1 MKKVKKFLLNSWLVK
16 VVTHILKKI
25 PVSRKQNI
33 SLYTALSI
41 FFHELKDKDLQSE
54 ANGVAFNFTLAI
66 FPGLLFLFTLIP
78 YLPITEDQIM
88 VFMKSQ
94 LPETMFEAMRET
106 ISQLA
111 TDKKGFLLFTGVVLA
126 LFLSTNGVV
135 GIIDSFNRMYRTK
148 EKRNFI
154 RKRVVA
160 LVLTIS
166 IITVFCTC
174 VTFLTVGKIHL
185 KSLGLVGYQKLLIQ
199 IAEYLIVTFVFFITV
214 SLIYHLAPTVH
225 HRFKFF
231 SLGSAIATFLGMI
244 ATSLFFYYLNSD
256 FATYNKVYGSI
267 GTLIALMIWIK
278 FLSLILLIGF
288 EINASL
294 DRYKRAEDI
303 LDLS

>member
-1 MKKVKKFLLNSWLVK
+1 MKKVKKFLLNSWLVLF
-16 VVTHILKKI
+16 VIGVLKKI
-25 PVSRKQNI
+25 PVSRKHNI
-33 SLYTALSI
+33 NLYTALSI
-41 FFHELKDKDLQSE
+41 FFHELKDKDLQAE

-78 YLPITEDQIM
+78 YLPITESQIM
-88 VFMKSQ
+88 AFMKGQ
-94 LPETMFEAMRET
+94 LPQTMFDAMKET

-111 TDKKGFLLFTGVVLA
+111 TNKEGFLLFVGVLLA

-135 GIIDSFNRMYRTK
+135 GIIDAFNRMYRTK

-160 LVLTIS
+160 LVLTVS
-166 IITVFCTC
+166 IISVFCTC

-185 KSLGLVGYQKLLIQ
+185 KSLGLLGYQQVLIQ
-199 IAEYLIVTFVFFITV
+199 IIEYLIVAIVFFITV
-214 SLIYHLAPTVH
+214 SLIYYLAPTVH
-225 HRFKFF
+225 TRFKFF

-278 FLSLILLIGF
+278 VLSLVLLIGF